1 MDNIDQKI
9 LAELQREGRLSLTE
23 LADRVKL
30 SLSPCHRRVRTLEQA
45 GIIAGYHAALNP
57 KALGLEFEALLFI
70 TMRSADRDTLD
81 AFEASVTAIP
91 SVVAAH
97 RLFGDPDYLLRILTK
112 NLDAYQHL
120 YDDHLATLPGVQ
132 RLTSTLVMKSV
143 IDNRPPPL

>member
-1 MDNIDQKI
+1 MDSIDQKI

-91 SVVAAH
+91 AVIAAH

>member
-1 MDNIDQKI
+1 MDVIDQKI
-9 LAELQREGRLSLTE
+9 LAELQRDGRLSLTE

-30 SLSPCHRRVRTLEQA
+30 SLSPCHRRVRNLEQA
-45 GIIAGYHAALNP
+45 GIIAGYHATVNP

-81 AFEASVTAIP
+81 AFEAAVTALP
-91 SVVAAH
+91 AVVAAH
-97 RLFGDPDYLLRILTK
+97 RLFGDPDYLLRILTR
-112 NLDAYQHL
+112 NLDAYQRL

-143 IDNRPPPL
+143 IDNRTPPL